1 MVWSGVYHVVPHRLV
16 KLLGINGSNENL
28 LVTAIFGIV
37 KLVAAIICVFFL
49 LGMIGRKRAL
59 LLGIT
64 C

>member
-16 KLLGINGSNENL
+16 ELLGINGSNENL

-37 KLVAAIICVFFL
+37 KLVAAIICAFFL